1 VPDGEGGSDP
11 RSTSR
16 PKPPSQIGGM
26 GKLIHSPWI
35 RNLLSGFEV
44 GQLYPIR
51 TLSVGLAKC
60 VVFSGEI
67 ILLFSY
73 TVFRYARYTGIRDRI
88 SNNSRGI
95 LNFGKERSERVFF
108 CCRHFQI

>member
-1 VPDGEGGSDP
+1 
-11 RSTSR
+11 
-16 PKPPSQIGGM
+16 
-26 GKLIHSPWI
+26 
-35 RNLLSGFEV
+35 V

-88 SNNSRGI
+88 FIGY
-95 LNFGKERSERVFF
+95 
-108 CCRHFQI
+108 RHGSIGYL